1 MRLNWRIKSK
11 DKGKL
16 VREYLLHD
24 RAFSNRLLKD
34 VKMYGHILVDG
45 EAVTVKYP
53 LKKNDRLCVH
63 LPEENNHKK
72 IKPVKMDLNVVYEDD
87 FLLIINKPRGLA
99 VLPNMN
105 DSITLANGL
114 VEYFKKNDIKSSIHI
129 VTRLDKWTSGLVLI
143 AKNRYS
149 HHLLTQQN
157 IHREYRAIVE
167 GHLRQ
172 KKGVIDLPIAR
183 NLPSIIERKVDQNG
197 KRAITHYQVIKEM
210 DNRSFIS
217 VRLETGRTHQIRV
230 HFSHIGHPLVGDDLY
245 CSNQILIEGQAL
257 HARSIQLMHPIN
269 QTRIHCVA
277 SYPEVF
283 IDLVY

>member
-11 DKGKL
+11 DEGKL